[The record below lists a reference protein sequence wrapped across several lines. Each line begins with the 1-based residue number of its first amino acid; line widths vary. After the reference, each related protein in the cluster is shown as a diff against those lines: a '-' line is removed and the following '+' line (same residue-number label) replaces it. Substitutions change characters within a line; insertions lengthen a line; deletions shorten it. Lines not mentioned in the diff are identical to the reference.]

1 MSPGALA
8 RFAIPLLTLGAAVA
22 LAWGAWAWVWRGRRR
37 RRARVTRGPP
47 AVPPVEGREAS
58 VAASHPVE
66 EPCPVDEPRP
76 ASRGGWSLDLSDE
89 P

>member
-8 RFAIPLLTLGAAVA
+8 RFAIPLQTLGAAVA
-22 LAWGAWAWVWRGRRR
+22 LAWAWVWRGRRR
-37 RRARVTRGPP
+37 CRARAIRGSP
-47 AVPPVEGREAS
+47 AVPPVEGRE
-58 VAASHPVE
+58 VAAAPRPVE
-66 EPCPVDEPRP
+66 GTSPVDEPGP